1 MEQSGIELARLDA
14 SGRKATARSEMER
27 SGIELVRLDASV
39 RKATARSEMERS
51 GIELHGSMRPAA
63 NFPQSLPENRSICY
77 PISSEVF
84 FMNYTYV
91 VTCRDGSLYT
101 GWTNDLEKRIKAH
114 NEGKGAKY
122 TKSRRPVVLTY
133 YEEYESREAAM
144 KREYEIK
151 HLSRQ
156 KKLKLI
162 NSKTIQD

>member
-1 MEQSGIELARLDA
+1 MERSGIELVRLDA
-14 SGRKATARSEMER
+14 SVRKATARSEMER

-39 RKATARSEMERS
+39 RKATARSEMEQS
-51 GIELHGSMRPAA
+51 GIELVRLDA
-63 NFPQSLPENRSICY
+63 SLPENRSICY

-162 NSKTIQD
+162 NSKTIQG